1 VAVVNRERGEN
12 RRMAYWKLFAL
23 AYKAQRGWKRI
34 PPEQRKK
41 MVQGAGQQA
50 RKHGP
55 VIAKR
60 IGTALQQAR
69 KGR

>member
-1 VAVVNRERGEN
+1 
-12 RRMAYWKLFAL
+12 LAL
-23 AYKAQRGWKRI
+23 AYKARRGWSRI

-41 MVQGAGQQA
+41 MIAGAEKRA

-60 IGTALQQAR
+60 IAKAAQQVRKAR
-69 KGR
+69 

>member
-1 VAVVNRERGEN
+1 
-12 RRMAYWKLFAL
+12 MATWKLLAL
-23 AYKAQRGWKRI
+23 AYKAQRGWSRI

-41 MVQGAGQQA
+41 MVAGAGRQA

-55 VIAKR
+55 VIAQR
-60 IGTALQQAR
+60 IAKAAQQVR

>member
-1 VAVVNRERGEN
+1 
-12 RRMAYWKLFAL
+12 MPTWKLLAL
-23 AYKAQRGWKRI
+23 AYKARRGWSRI

-41 MVQGAGQQA
+41 MVAGAEKQA

-60 IGTALQQAR
+60 ISKVAQQVRKAR
-69 KGR
+69 

>member
-1 VAVVNRERGEN
+1 
-12 RRMAYWKLFAL
+12 MATWKLLAL
-23 AYKAQRGWKRI
+23 AYKAQRGWSRI

-41 MVQGAGQQA
+41 MIAGAEKHA

-60 IGTALQQAR
+60 IAKAAQQVR

>member
-1 VAVVNRERGEN
+1 
-12 RRMAYWKLFAL
+12 MAWWKLLAL
-23 AYKAQRGWKRI
+23 GYKAQRGWKRL
-34 PPEQRKK
+34 PPEQRRKL
-41 MVQGAGQQA
+41 VAGAGKHA

-60 IGTALQQAR
+60 IGAAVQQAR